1 MNVGVLGP
9 ADSVAHVVKVA
20 EKKEPHIRLI
30 PMVYKTYPEAAEILK
45 GKQREL
51 DGVLFTGF
59 EIFTYVSGL
68 VKPLVPWE
76 YTSCNVM
83 TLACSILLARS
94 KGFDITKMSFDGFG
108 TMENIVL
115 KAYLEIGYTPDQIEI
130 YVPRRRK
137 NNERNYVD
145 YLFDFHTDL
154 YKSQKISCSI
164 HGISESY
171 ARLKDSGLPCFRR
184 MFFSDPVRD
193 QLIKLRLRHQIS
205 ENRGSNVAVIS
216 VETEVVDH
224 YAVYGKSELE
234 SFYRKK
240 QVVES
245 IYLFAQKI
253 GAALVESS
261 GGRHYIFTNTPTLR
275 SETNNF
281 KNFDLLDRL
290 VADGAVNRVHIGVGM
305 GKNAFEAKSNGDYGR
320 EKSCLS
326 GENSV
331 YVVFGDRVVHGP
343 LTPSGATPRNMQ
355 NSRLQEISR
364 RSGLGLV
371 TVKKLDQVLRQYRV
385 DVITP
390 VDLARI
396 YGVTPR
402 SMNRIISKLEEA
414 GGCVQNMGTDVRQ
427 EAGRPSRLIKI
438 NLN

>member
-1 MNVGVLGP
+1 MIVGVLGP

-20 EKKEPHIRLI
+20 EQKEPHIELA
-30 PMVYKTYPEAAEILK
+30 PMVYETYTEAVEILEAR
-45 GKQREL
+45 QREL

-83 TLACSILLARS
+83 TLACSILLASSR
-94 KGFDITKMSFDGFG
+94 GYDITKMSFDGFG

-115 KAYLEIGYTPDQIEI
+115 DAYLEIGYTPDQIQI

-137 NNERNYVD
+137 NNEKNYVD
-145 YLFDFHTDL
+145 YLCDFHTSL
-154 YKSQKISCSI
+154 YKNQKIHCSI
-164 HGISESY
+164 LGVSESY
-171 ARLKDSGLPCFRR
+171 SKLKDTELPCFRR

-205 ENRGSNVAVIS
+205 ENKGSNVAVIS
-216 VETEVVDH
+216 VEAEVVDH

-245 IYLFAQKI
+245 IYVFAQKI
-253 GAALVESS
+253 GGAVVETS

-281 KNFDLLDRL
+281 KDFDLLHRL
-290 VADGAVNRVHIGVGM
+290 AADGAVNRVHIGIGM
-305 GKNAFEAKSNGDYGR
+305 GKNAFEAKSNGDFGR
-320 EKSCLS
+320 EKSCLA
-326 GENSV
+326 GENSL
-331 YVVFGDRVVHGP
+331 YVVFGDRAVHGP
-343 LTPSGATPRNMQ
+343 LTPSGAASQNRQ

-364 RSGLGLV
+364 KSGLGLV

-396 YGVTPR
+396 YGVSPR
-402 SMNRIISKLEEA
+402 SMNRIISKLEGA
-414 GGCVQNMGTDVRQ
+414 GGYVQNVGTDVRQ
-427 EAGRPSRLIKI
+427 EVGRPSRLLKI
-438 NLN
+438 NLG